1 MKTNLKRLCAIALVA
16 AMSVSAFASCSN
28 GTGTSES
35 TSTAS
40 ESASTSSEETTG
52 DGGVPLVVAYDTFN
66 QKFNPFFSTV
76 QYDSDVAS
84 IACEPLIG
92 NDRSGAII
100 YNGIEGETHSYNGTD
115 YTYKTLSDVT
125 VDQGEDTT
133 TYTIKLR
140 EGVKFADGE
149 ELTADDVIFSYYV
162 YLDPTYDGSTTLYS
176 EDIVGLQEYRTQ
188 TSSEVY
194 EKYNTMFDYFQANGD
209 AGEYGDEMLANY
221 NQAVTDTWK
230 ADLQGIVD
238 GVFADYGADPAAY
251 GFGSYTADDLSS
263 NEGLKI
269 AYGMFMW
276 SFATYDAETG
286 ILTATDSG
294 ATFDL
299 ANGTYPTIDDFYA
312 TASAK
317 YPTAADYDTAGESYT
332 GASVMADARE
342 NFIST
347 YGSQDE
353 SMGDEGVPN
362 ISGIQKVDDYTVSIT
377 TNGFSVTTIYNL
389 GIRVAPM
396 HYYGDES
403 LYDYENNQFG
413 FEYGNLDSIR
423 DNLSPM
429 GTGPYVFDRYE
440 NRTVY
445 FNANENYWQGAP
457 KIKTMQWR
465 ETNES
470 DKVASVGTGTS
481 DLANPSGSLATLD
494 EISSYNSNG
503 EANGDVLQTL
513 SYDFLGYGYIGLNAL
528 NMKVGTTEED
538 IGTEASRNLRKG
550 FATLFAV
557 YRNLANDSY
566 YGDAANVIEYSISN
580 CSWAA
585 PQPTDDGYEIAYST
599 DVDGNPIY
607 TADMT
612 DEERFDAALQASI
625 GFFKAAGYTWDEA
638 TQTFT
643 AAPEGAEM
651 SYEVICPA
659 NGGEDHPAYLLCEYV
674 RQALE
679 KIGITLV
686 INNPSDQNVIWNA
699 LEANTEEMWCA
710 AWSATLDPDMYQ
722 TWHSKNV
729 VGAPGSTGSNHAYL
743 IDEQLDQLIMDAR
756 TSSDQ
761 EYRKAIYKE
770 CLDIIKDWG
779 VEVPYYQRQEMYV
792 VSAERVNVD
801 TITPDV
807 TPYWN
812 WMNDIQNMEMN

>member
-1 MKTNLKRLCAIALVA
+1 MKNNLKRLCAIALVA
-16 AMSVSAFASCSN
+16 AMSATAFASCSN
-28 GTGTSES
+28 GGESSSTSTTSES

-40 ESASTSSEETTG
+40 ESSETTG
-52 DGGVPLVVAYDTFN
+52 EGGVPLVVAYDTFN

-84 IACEPLIG
+84 IACESLIG

-176 EDIVGLQEYRTQ
+176 EDIVGLNEYRTQ
-188 TSSEVY
+188 TSTEVY

-221 NQAVTDTWK
+221 NQAVADTWK
-230 ADLQGIVD
+230 ADLQATVD
-238 GVFADYGADPAAY
+238 YVMQNYGAQVADYMPGFTQEQLEAD
-251 GFGSYTADDLSS
+251 
-263 NEGLKI
+263 EGLQV
-269 AYGMFMW
+269 AYGMLMW
-276 SFATYDAETG
+276 SFATYDEATQT
-286 ILTATDSG
+286 LTATDSG

-299 ANGTYPTIDDFYA
+299 ANGSYPTIDDFYA
-312 TASAK
+312 TANAK
-317 YPTAADYDTAGESYT
+317 YPTAADYDNAGESAV
-332 GASVMADARE
+332 GATVMADARE

-362 ISGIQKVDDYTVSIT
+362 ISGIQKLDDYTVSVT

-403 LYDYENNQFG
+403 LYDYDNNMFG
-413 FEYGNLDSIR
+413 FEYGNLDKIR
-423 DNLSPM
+423 ENLAPM
-429 GTGPYVFDRYE
+429 GTGPYYFDRYE

-445 FNANENYWQGAP
+445 FNANENYWNGTP
-457 KIKTMQWR
+457 KISTMQWK

-470 DKVASVGTGTS
+470 DKVASVGTGTA

-494 EISSYNSNG
+494 EVASYNSNG

-528 NMKVGTTEED
+528 NMKVGTSEDD
-538 IGTEASRNLRKG
+538 IGTEASRDLRKG

-557 YRNLANDSY
+557 YRDIANDSY
-566 YGDAANVIEYSISN
+566 YGDTAKVIQYSISD

-585 PQPTDDGYEIAYST
+585 PQPTDDGYEIAYSV

-607 TADMT
+607 TSDMT
-612 DEERFDAALQASI
+612 DEERFDAALQAAI
-625 GFFKAAGYTWDEA
+625 GYFKAAGFTWDDA

-643 AAPEGAEM
+643 AAPEGAKL

-686 INNPSDQNVIWNA
+686 INNPSDSNVIWNA
-699 LEANTEEMWCA
+699 LDANTEEMWCA
-710 AWSATLDPDMYQ
+710 AWSATLDPDMYL

-743 IDEQLDQLIMDAR
+743 IDPELDELIMEGR
-756 TSSDQ
+756 ESSDQ
-761 EYRKAIYKE
+761 EYRKAIYKQ
-770 CLDIIKDWG
+770 CLDLIKDWG

>member
-16 AMSVSAFASCSN
+16 AMSAGVFASCSN
-28 GTGTSES
+28 GNGSSDSASTSES

-40 ESASTSSEETTG
+40 EETTS
-52 DGGVPLVVAYDTFN
+52 DNSTPLVVAYDTFN

-84 IACEPLIG
+84 MACESLII
-92 NDRSGAII
+92 NDRSGAIV
-100 YNGIEGETHSYNGTD
+100 YNGIEGETRSYNGTD
-115 YTYKTLSDVT
+115 YTYNGLADVS

-140 EGVKFADGE
+140 EGVLFADGV
-149 ELTADDVIFSYYV
+149 ELTADDIIFDYYV
-162 YLDPTYDGSTTLYS
+162 YLDPTYDGGTTLYS

-194 EKYNTMFDYFQANGD
+194 QKYNTMFDYFQTNGD
-209 AGEYGDEMLANY
+209 AGEYGDEMLADY
-221 NQAVTDTWK
+221 NQAITDTWK

-238 GVFADYGADPAAY
+238 GVMADYGASPADY
-251 GFGSYTADDLSS
+251 GFGSYTADDLSA
-263 NEGLKI
+263 NEGLQI

-276 SFATYDAETG
+276 SFATYDADTG

-299 ANGTYPTIDDFYA
+299 ANGVYPTIDDFYN

-317 YPTAADYDTAGESYT
+317 YATAADYDAAGESYT
-332 GASVMADARE
+332 GASVMTDARE

-347 YGSQDE
+347 YGAQDE

-362 ISGIQKVDDYTVSIT
+362 IEGIKKIDDYTVSVT

-396 HYYGDES
+396 HYYGEED
-403 LYDYENNQFG
+403 LYDYDNNMFG
-413 FEYGNLDSIR
+413 FEYGNLDHVR
-423 DNLSPM
+423 ENLSPM

-445 FNANENYWQGAP
+445 FNANENYWNGAP
-457 KIKTMQWR
+457 KTKTMQWI

-470 DKVASVGTGTS
+470 DKVAAVGTGTADIS
-481 DLANPSGSLATLD
+481 NPSGSLSVLD

-503 EANGDVLQTL
+503 ETTGDVLETIA
-513 SYDFLGYGYIGLNAL
+513 YDNLGYGYIGLNAL
-528 NMKVGTTEED
+528 NMKVGTSEED
-538 IGTEASRNLRKG
+538 IGTEASRNLRRG

-557 YRNLANDSY
+557 YRDMANDSY
-566 YGDAANVIEYSISN
+566 YGDAAKVINYSISD

-585 PQPTDDGYEIAYST
+585 PQPTDEGYEVAYST

-612 DEERFDAALQASI
+612 DEEKFDAALQAAI
-625 GFFKAAGYTWDEA
+625 GFFKAAGYTWDDA

-643 AAPEGAEM
+643 AAPEGAKM

-659 NGGEDHPAYLLCEYV
+659 GGGEDHPAYLLCEYV

-686 INNPSDQNVIWNA
+686 INNPSDSNVIWNA
-699 LEANTEEMWCA
+699 LDANTEEMWTA
-710 AWSATLDPDMYQ
+710 AWSSTIDPDMYQ

-729 VGAPGSTGSNHAYL
+729 VGVPGSTGSNHAYL
-743 IDEQLDQLIMDAR
+743 IDDQLDQLILDAR
-756 TSSDQ
+756 ASSDQ
-761 EYRKAIYKE
+761 EYRKAIYKQ
-770 CLDIIKDWG
+770 CLDIIKDWA
-779 VEVPYYQRQEMYV
+779 VEVPYYQRQNIYV
-792 VSAERVNVD
+792 VSPERINTETMTKD
-801 TITPDV
+801 T

-812 WMNDIQNMEMN
+812 WMNEVQNIEMN

>member
-76 QYDSDVAS
+76 QYDSDVAL

-162 YLDPTYDGSTTLYS
+162 YLDPTYDGATTLYS

-238 GVFADYGADPAAY
+238 GVMADYGSMIADYMPE
-251 GFGSYTADDLSS
+251 FTADDLSS
-263 NEGLKI
+263 NEGLQV
-269 AYGMFMW
+269 AYGMLMW
-276 SFATYDAETG
+276 SFATYEG
-286 ILTATDSG
+286 GVLTATDSG

-347 YGSQDE
+347 YGAQDE
-353 SMGDEGVPN
+353 SMGEEGVPN
-362 ISGIQKVDDYTVSIT
+362 ISGIQKIDDYTVSVT
-377 TNGFSVTTIYNL
+377 TNGFSATTIYKL
-389 GIRVAPM
+389 ASVPLAPL

-413 FEYGNLDSIR
+413 FTYGDLSSIE
-423 DNLSPM
+423 DNLEPM
-429 GTGPYVFDRYE
+429 GTGPYLFDRYE
-440 NRTVY
+440 NRTLY
-445 FNANENYWQGAP
+445 LSANENYWKGAP
-457 KIKTMQWR
+457 KIKQMQWR
-465 ETNES
+465 ETNP
-470 DKVASVGTGTS
+470 DDQIAAVATGTA
-481 DLANPSGSLATLD
+481 DLTAPESSLEAYD
-494 EISSYNSNG
+494 EVRSYNSNG
-503 EANGDVLQTL
+503 ENTGDTL
-513 SYDFLGYGYIGLNAL
+513 TMAQYAMNGYGLIGINSTTV
-528 NMKVGTTEED
+528 NVGGVQD
-538 IGTEASRNLRKG
+538 SEASKNLRRA
-550 FATLFAV
+550 FATILAV
-557 YRNLANDSY
+557 YRDIAISSY
-566 YGDAANVIEYSISN
+566 YGDGADVIEYSLTSV
-580 CSWAA
+580 SWAS
-585 PQPTDDGYEIAYST
+585 PQPTDPGYSEAFST
-599 DVDGNPIY
+599 DVNGDPIY
-607 TADMT
+607 TSDMT
-612 DEERFDAALQASI
+612 DEERYDAALQAAI
-625 GFFKAAGYTWDEA
+625 GFFQAAGYTWDEA
-638 TQTFT
+638 SGTFT
-643 AAPEGAEM
+643 AAPEGAKL
-651 SYEVICPA
+651 SYEMIVP
-659 NGGEDHPAYLLCEYV
+659 GSGTGTHPDFMLAEYA
-674 RQALE
+674 RDALAE
-679 KIGITLV
+679 IGITLV
-686 INNPSDQNVIWNA
+686 INDPSDTNVLWNA
-699 LEANTEEMWCA
+699 LDAGTQEIWCQSWA
-710 AWSATLDPDMYQ
+710 SGNDPDMYQ
-722 TWHSKNV
+722 IWHSNNAPGK
-729 VGAPGSTGSNHAYL
+729 PGSTGSNHASLEDPELDAL
-743 IDEQLDQLIMDAR
+743 ILEGR
-756 TSSDQ
+756 TSSDTSF
-761 EYRKAIYKE
+761 RKAIYTQ
-770 CLDIIKDWG
+770 CLDIIRDWA
-779 VEVPYYQRQEMYV
+779 VEVPVFQRNEFFLF
-792 VSAERVNVD
+792 STERVNVD
-801 TITPDV
+801 TITPDI
-807 TPYWN
+807 TSYWD
-812 WMNDIQNMEMN
+812 WMNDLEKLEMNG

>member
-76 QYDSDVAS
+76 QYDSDVAL

-194 EKYNTMFDYFQANGD
+194 EKYNAMFDYFQANGD

-299 ANGTYPTIDDFYA
+299 ANGAYPTIDDFYA
-312 TASAK
+312 TANAK

-362 ISGIQKVDDYTVSIT
+362 IEGIQKVDDYTVSVT

-403 LYDYENNQFG
+403 LYDYENNMFG
-413 FEYGNLDSIR
+413 FEYGNLDPIR
-423 DNLSPM
+423 ENLSPM

-445 FNANENYWQGAP
+445 FTANENYWQGAP
-457 KIKTMQWR
+457 KTKTMQWI
-465 ETNES
+465 ETCR
-470 DKVASVGTGTS
+470 
-481 DLANPSGSLATLD
+481 
-494 EISSYNSNG
+494 Y
-503 EANGDVLQTL
+503 
-513 SYDFLGYGYIGLNAL
+513 
-528 NMKVGTTEED
+528 
-538 IGTEASRNLRKG
+538 
-550 FATLFAV
+550 
-557 YRNLANDSY
+557 
-566 YGDAANVIEYSISN
+566 
-580 CSWAA
+580 
-585 PQPTDDGYEIAYST
+585 
-599 DVDGNPIY
+599 
-607 TADMT
+607 
-612 DEERFDAALQASI
+612 
-625 GFFKAAGYTWDEA
+625 
-638 TQTFT
+638 
-643 AAPEGAEM
+643 
-651 SYEVICPA
+651 
-659 NGGEDHPAYLLCEYV
+659 
-674 RQALE
+674 
-679 KIGITLV
+679 
-686 INNPSDQNVIWNA
+686 
-699 LEANTEEMWCA
+699 
-710 AWSATLDPDMYQ
+710 
-722 TWHSKNV
+722 WH
-729 VGAPGSTGSNHAYL
+729 
-743 IDEQLDQLIMDAR
+743 R
-756 TSSDQ
+756 
-761 EYRKAIYKE
+761 
-770 CLDIIKDWG
+770 
-779 VEVPYYQRQEMYV
+779 
-792 VSAERVNVD
+792 
-801 TITPDV
+801 
-807 TPYWN
+807 
-812 WMNDIQNMEMN
+812 